1 LRKDAVGKAKKIAQK
16 TKAIAVNLRVARK
29 WCGRWYKYQKL
40 AGSDARPCSS
50 IVLYLFVIL
59 LAKVERTMY
68 F

>member
-1 LRKDAVGKAKKIAQK
+1 MRKYAIGKAKKIAQK
-16 TKAIAVNLRVARK
+16 TRAIAVNLRVAKK

-40 AGSDARPCSS
+40 AGSDARPYSS

-59 LAKVERTMY
+59 LAKVGRTMD